1 MANSIPNN
9 PGFKAG
15 GTAGNI
21 DLLLDLFSGEVQA
34 SYERMTVMRDKHRVI
49 KLENGK
55 SVRFPRVGRAEAK
68 YHTPGTEIL
77 GDQIGHDEIVLS
89 LDDKLVSSVFVA
101 DIHEIMNHF
110 DVRAEYTRL
119 LAEAIA
125 VQYDQNV
132 MRAVIKAARTND
144 LLGGP
149 VAAPIQV
156 AGLDTDVTKLF
167 KAISDA
173 KMQLDLNGVRVDSEP
188 VYALLKTAQ
197 WYLLAQSD
205 RNLNRDYNGG
215 DATIRNHT
223 LNTIDGVNIIKSN
236 ICPWADDRANASIPA
251 RYRIATNTTV
261 GAVWTKDAVGTAEAQ
276 SMSVQ
281 TEEQISKQGTLL
293 LARQMTG
300 TDTLRSSNAVE
311 LRTGAPATT

>member
-1 MANSIPNN
+1 MANSIPSN

-21 DLLLDLFSGEVQA
+21 DLLLDLFGGEIQA
-34 SYERMTVMRDKHRVI
+34 AYERMTVMRDKHRVI
-49 KLENGK
+49 KVENGK
-55 SVRFPRVGRAEAK
+55 SARFPRVGIAEAK
-68 YHTPGTEIL
+68 YHVPGTEIL
-77 GDQIGHDEIVLS
+77 GDQIPHDEIVLTP
-89 LDDKLVSSVFVA
+89 DDKLISSVFVA

-119 LAEAIA
+119 LSEAIA

-149 VAAPIQV
+149 VSSPVQV
-156 AGLDTDVTKLF
+156 AGLDTDATKLF

-173 KMQLDLNGVRVDSEP
+173 KMQLDMNGVRVDSEP

-205 RNLNRDYNGG
+205 KNLNRDFNGG

-223 LNTIDGVNIIKSN
+223 LTTIDGVNIVKSN
-236 ICPWADDRANASIPA
+236 ICPWADDRTNLDIPA

-261 GAVWTKDAVGTAEAQ
+261 GAVWTKDAVGTAEVQA
-276 SMSVQ
+276 MSVQ
-281 TEEQISKQGTLL
+281 TEEQIRKQGTLIV
-293 LARQMTG
+293 ARQMSG
-300 TDTLRSSNAVE
+300 TDTVRSSNAVE